1 MAGVTTTGFV
11 PKRLNEI
18 IASLKENAKPIFQDL
33 VPPGE
38 EVDVSD
44 TSTIGRLIGLIAPDM
59 DELWQAAQEV
69 YQAFDPNSATGVAL
83 DNICQYIGI
92 TRQQGRPTVLRTS
105 VWGLTNTFLPQGQ
118 VVRDDENNRYIST
131 TQLTFTVSDAI
142 GFAISPTTVVDGQEN
157 SFTIITEDGIYSG
170 SYTATTG
177 DTVETVLN
185 AWKLQF
191 DAYSLARVEYEVK
204 DGKFYVVLT
213 DYFSYITIPSVI
225 NSAVIETKKRLTFN
239 SQVEGDIS
247 VPLGTVKTILTPVY
261 GWLSVDNEVSAEKG
275 SVYETDEELRY
286 RFSVSKA
293 VRSTNTSESL
303 YSQLLELND
312 VEAVRIYENTSN
324 SVDSLGLPAHTFMAV
339 VKGGTDT
346 DIGEII
352 WNNKPMGITS
362 HGSTSTT
369 IRDSQNFE
377 RVVKFSRAQ
386 EVPVYV
392 SVVVSKT
399 DNNLPDNAQEQIR
412 SAIVEYINSRNTFGE
427 DVVYTRL
434 FTPINSVPGHQVDS
448 LFIGTTSSP
457 TGTSNIVMSFDQ
469 YPIILPEFVEVTVNT

>member
-59 DELWQAAQEV
+59 DELWQAAEEV
-69 YQAFDPNSATGVAL
+69 YQAFDPNSATGIAL

-118 VVRDDENNRYIST
+118 VVSDDENNRYTST

-191 DAYSLARVEYEVK
+191 DAYSLERVEYEVK
-204 DGKFYVVLT
+204 DGKFYVFLT

-275 SVYETDEELRY
+275 SVYETDEQLRY

-293 VRSTNTSESL
+293 VRSTNTSEAL

-324 SVDSLGLPAHTFMAV
+324 VVDTLGLPAHTFMAV

-362 HGSTSTT
+362 HGSTSVTV
-369 IRDSQNFE
+369 RDSQNFE
-377 RVVKFSRAQ
+377 RIVKFSRAQ

-392 SVVVSKT
+392 TVVVTKT
-399 DNNLPDNAQEQIR
+399 DNNLPDSAQEQIR
-412 SAIVEYINSRNTFGE
+412 SAVVNYINSRTTFGE

-434 FTPINSVPGHQVDS
+434 FTPINSVPGHQVDN

-469 YPIILPEFVEVTVNT
+469 YPVILPEFVEVTVNT

>member
-33 VPPGE
+33 VPPGQ

-69 YQAFDPNSATGVAL
+69 YQAFDPNSAAGVAL

-142 GFAISPTTVVDGQEN
+142 GFAISPTTVIDGQEN
-157 SFTIITEDGIYSG
+157 SFTVITEDGIYSG
-170 SYTATTG
+170 TYVATTG
-177 DTVETVLN
+177 DTVDTVLN
-185 AWKLQF
+185 AWKIQF
-191 DAYSLARVEYEVK
+191 DSYSLPRIKYEVK
-204 DGKFYVVLT
+204 DGKFYVALT
-213 DYFSYITIPSVI
+213 DYFSYITIPTVV

-239 SQVEGDIS
+239 SEVEGDIS

-293 VRSTNTSESL
+293 VRSTNTSEAL

-324 SVDSLGLPAHTFMAV
+324 VVDTLGLPAHTFMAV

-346 DIGEII
+346 DIGEIV
-352 WNNKPMGITS
+352 WNNKPMGIMS
-362 HGSTSTT
+362 YGSTSVTV
-369 IRDSQNFE
+369 RDSQNFE
-377 RVVKFSRAQ
+377 RIVKFSRAQ

-392 SVVVSKT
+392 TVVVTKT
-399 DNNLPDNAQEQIR
+399 DNSLPDNAQEQIR
-412 SAIVEYINSRNTFGE
+412 SAVVNYINSRNTFGE

-469 YPIILPEFVEVTVNT
+469 YPVILPEFVEVTVNT

>member
-59 DELWQAAQEV
+59 DELWQAAEEV

-92 TRQQGRPTVLRTS
+92 TRQQGRPTILRTS

-131 TQLTFTVSDAI
+131 TQLTFTISDAI

-157 SFTIITEDGIYSG
+157 RFTIITEDGIYSG

-177 DTVETVLN
+177 DTVETVLD

-191 DAYSLARVEYEVK
+191 DAYSLERVEYEVK

-213 DYFSYITIPSVI
+213 DYFSYITIPSAI
-225 NSAVIETKKRLTFN
+225 NSAVVETKKRLTFN
-239 SQVEGDIS
+239 SEVEGDIS
-247 VPLGTVKTILTPVY
+247 VPLGTVKTILTPIY

-275 SVYETDEELRY
+275 SVYETDEQLRY

-293 VRSTNTSESL
+293 VRSTNTSEAL

-324 SVDSLGLPAHTFMAV
+324 VVDTLGLPAHTFMAV

-362 HGSTSTT
+362 HGSTNVTV
-369 IRDSQNFE
+369 RDSQNFE

-412 SAIVEYINSRNTFGE
+412 SAVVEYINSRNTFGE

-434 FTPINSVPGHQVDS
+434 FTPINNVPGHQVDS

-457 TGTSNIVMSFDQ
+457 TGTSNIIMSFDQ
-469 YPIILPEFVEVTVNT
+469 YPVILPEFVEVTVNN

>member
-33 VPPGE
+33 VPPGQ

-59 DELWQAAQEV
+59 DELWQAAEEV
-69 YQAFDPNSATGVAL
+69 YQAFDPNSATGIAL

-118 VVRDDENNRYIST
+118 VVSDDENNRYIST

-142 GFAISPTTVVDGQEN
+142 GFAISPTTVADGQEN

-177 DTVETVLN
+177 DTVDTVLN

-191 DAYSLARVEYEVK
+191 DAYSLERVEYEAK

-239 SQVEGDIS
+239 SEVEGDIS

-275 SVYETDEELRY
+275 SVYETDEQLRY

-293 VRSTNTSESL
+293 VRSTNTSEAL

-324 SVDSLGLPAHTFMAV
+324 VVDTLGLPAHTFMAV

-362 HGSTSTT
+362 HGSTSVTV
-369 IRDSQNFE
+369 RDSQNFE
-377 RVVKFSRAQ
+377 RIVKFSRAQ

-392 SVVVSKT
+392 TVVVTKT

-412 SAIVEYINSRNTFGE
+412 SAVVNYINSRTTFGE

-434 FTPINSVPGHQVDS
+434 FTPINSVLGHQVDS

-469 YPIILPEFVEVTVNT
+469 YPVILPEFVEVTVNT

>member
-33 VPPGE
+33 VPPGQ

-44 TSTIGRLIGLIAPDM
+44 TSTIGRLIGLISPDM
-59 DELWQAAQEV
+59 DELWQAAEEV

-118 VVRDDENNRYIST
+118 VVQDDENNRYTST

-177 DTVETVLN
+177 DTVDTVLN

-191 DAYSLARVEYEVK
+191 DAYSLERVEYEVK

-362 HGSTSTT
+362 HGSTSAT

-457 TGTSNIVMSFDQ
+457 TGMSSIVMSFDQ